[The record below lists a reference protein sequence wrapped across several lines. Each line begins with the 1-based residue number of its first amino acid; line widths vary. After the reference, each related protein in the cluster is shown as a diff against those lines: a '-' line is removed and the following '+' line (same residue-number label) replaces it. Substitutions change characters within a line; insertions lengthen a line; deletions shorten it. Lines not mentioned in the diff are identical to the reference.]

1 MGASSLASGKTKEKS
16 KNKNFQ
22 GNQVTM
28 ADFKQAL
35 EEVKTAFTMDSS
47 GLENKLIGG
56 VHSYGVNFDSMWDKC
71 LNCIEELRESKK
83 TQILTVLLE
92 GNARCGKTAIAAKL
106 ALESNF
112 PYVKLISP
120 ENFVGFNEHSKLHA
134 IVKVFDDAYKSNLS
148 LVILDDIE
156 RLIEFIHIGPRFS
169 NPLLQALLV
178 LVKKCPPT
186 IDRKLMII
194 GTTSQKAIMQEMDLV
209 SCFNVCLNVPY
220 LTLESEVI
228 AILSQFS
235 QD

>member
-83 TQILTVLLE
+83 T
-92 GNARCGKTAIAAKL
+92 
-106 ALESNF
+106 
-112 PYVKLISP
+112 
-120 ENFVGFNEHSKLHA
+120 
-134 IVKVFDDAYKSNLS
+134 
-148 LVILDDIE
+148 
-156 RLIEFIHIGPRFS
+156 
-169 NPLLQALLV
+169 
-178 LVKKCPPT
+178 
-186 IDRKLMII
+186 
-194 GTTSQKAIMQEMDLV
+194 
-209 SCFNVCLNVPY
+209 
-220 LTLESEVI
+220 
-228 AILSQFS
+228 
-235 QD
+235 